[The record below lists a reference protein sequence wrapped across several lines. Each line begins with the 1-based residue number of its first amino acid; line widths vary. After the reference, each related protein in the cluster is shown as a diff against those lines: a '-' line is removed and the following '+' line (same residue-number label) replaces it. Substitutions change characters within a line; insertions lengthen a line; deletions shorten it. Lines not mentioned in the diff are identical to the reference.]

1 MTNIRDLERELIN
14 IRERA
19 KSGAMSVTAV
29 IMKGPLSYL
38 IVVLVTRRL
47 NFASLC
53 GRGILDRHIRCCT

>member
-38 IVVLVTRRL
+38 IVVLVTQCL
-47 NFASLC
+47 NFTSLC
-53 GRGILDRHIRCCT
+53 GGDILDRHVRCCT